1 MSLVPTLIY
10 PRFDGTQT
18 RLGPLKLVATYF
30 GKALVWITGCFAI
43 VTNEVPLP
51 SFLSIIFASIE
62 ISLELLPKGHEL
74 VHRSWPCSLFTIAS
88 VHRRQILPKL
98 HRLAVPRF
106 KALTCPSPLQPVHQ
120 AKPCLDLLHFGHITP
135 CHVSYAMSSS
145 ITLYEHSINP

>member
-1 MSLVPTLIY
+1 MTS
-10 PRFDGTQT
+10 
-18 RLGPLKLVATYF
+18 
-30 GKALVWITGCFAI
+30 
-43 VTNEVPLP
+43 
-51 SFLSIIFASIE
+51 
-62 ISLELLPKGHEL
+62 L
-74 VHRSWPCSLFTIAS
+74 VHRSSPCSLFTVAL

-145 ITLYEHSINP
+145 ITLYEYSNLFGPSILTLLALHHCLGPSSPNLAQASPPRGPSLQSLDLPFSIATGPSSQALS